1 MQPVMLKGRSDGLV
15 LHLDDQCSFQ
25 ELLDHI
31 KEFVRSYKKKEQ
43 TKTPVHLHFG
53 YRYCHEE
60 QIERV
65 LEYLDSESPFDVKTM
80 DSYVI
85 TEATCRQRIEENTTT
100 QFIGIVRSGQEV
112 TATGD
117 LIVVG
122 DVNPNGSVSAGGNI
136 YVLGH
141 LKGKAHAGMY
151 GNEQTIIAASY
162 MTPTHLAIA
171 GVLELVTEE
180 SHIQSQAKGLVCA
193 YLSSSGFITT
203 GKMHELRQTHP
214 SLMTNKGGV

>member
-15 LHLDDQCSFQ
+15 LHLDDQCSFD
-25 ELLDHI
+25 ELLQHVE
-31 KEFVRSYKKKEQ
+31 EFVRSYKQKE
-43 TKTPVHLHFG
+43 KTPIHLHFG

-60 QIERV
+60 QIEQ
-65 LEYLDSESPFDVKTM
+65 LLDFLDKQSPFDVQTM

-85 TEATCRQRIEENTTT
+85 SEAACRQRIEEQTTT
-100 QFIGIVRSGQEV
+100 KFIGIVRSGQEV

-151 GNEQTIIAASY
+151 GDEQTIIAASY

-171 GVLELVTEE
+171 GVLELVTED

-193 YLSSSGFITT
+193 YLNPTGFITT